1 MDSKSLIAPVA
12 LVVSLALNVVL
23 IVLLIVCNIKA
34 HNEAT
39 REAGLA
45 ALENSHGGCGGIDVI
60 IKCNPVDGK
69 FQVTCPSDGSD
80 VTPIYQ
86 AVVDKANSCRAAP
99 S

>member
-1 MDSKSLIAPVA
+1 MVSRSLIAPVA
-12 LVVSLALNVVL
+12 LVVSLALNIVL

-39 REAGLA
+39 REA
-45 ALENSHGGCGGIDVI
+45 ALENSHGGCGLDVMI
-60 IKCNPVDGK
+60 ACNPADGK

-86 AVVDKANSCRAAP
+86 TVVDKANSCRATP